1 MVKQRGIILAEVVLA
16 IVLSSGLLAIIV
28 GWQQRQQLHDTY
40 NLQLAYARQLMV
52 VLQNYQQEFGVYP
65 QHLEQLQASGYW
77 QQALPT
83 LQQSQWQWQFIEP
96 FLDIRAQLGSAGQ
109 ARWLAAQL
117 PDARANATELS
128 IRMVQPAIGRAVDTS
143 LLLHRVAVPEQPE
156 LNQLAT
162 HISMQGHD
170 ILNVGSLT
178 AASITATT
186 ADISTIIADEL
197 RLGTSLWLDNTQF
210 TAAGTQ
216 LTITATQLQLN
227 GPVRIAGSLDLQNN
241 NLTGVQQLSAN
252 QVTTQRL
259 TSDTITASTL
269 STDQLDVNQLEVTGN
284 LTLAEFQSSEL
295 QVDLLT
301 ANTLTATSLTAAE
314 ASVNELQANYVYA
327 TDVIAG
333 ARSIAENYA
342 LINSYQ
348 ALWDQ
353 CVDVGGCQ

>member
-1 MVKQRGIILAEVVLA
+1 MGKQRGIILAEVVLA

-28 GWQQRQQLHDTY
+28 GWQQRQQQHDAY
-40 NLQLAYARQLMV
+40 SLQLAYARQLMV

-65 QHLEQLQASGYW
+65 QHLGQLQSSGYW

-83 LQQSQWQWQFIEP
+83 LQQSQWQWEFNEP
-96 FLDIRAQLGSAGQ
+96 FLDIRAQLASAGQ

-117 PDARANATELS
+117 PDAQANAAELN
-128 IRMVQPAIGRAVDTS
+128 IRMVQAAIISAVDTS
-143 LLLHRVAVPEQPE
+143 VLLHRVAVAEQPE

-162 HISMQGHD
+162 NISMQGHD

-178 AASITATT
+178 AASITATA
-186 ADISTIIADEL
+186 ADISRVIADEV
-197 RLGTSLWLDNTQF
+197 RLSTSLWLDNTRL
-210 TAAGTQ
+210 TAAGSRLTVTAAQ
-216 LTITATQLQLN
+216 LELN
-227 GPVRIAGSLDLQNN
+227 GPVYIHGTLDLQNN
-241 NLTGVQQLSAN
+241 NLTGVQQLSAT

-259 TSDTITASTL
+259 TSDTITTATL
-269 STDQLDVNQLEVTGN
+269 STDQLEVNQLEVTAN

-301 ANTLTATSLTAAE
+301 TNTLTATSLTAAE
-314 ASVNELQANYVYA
+314 ASVNELQADYVYA
-327 TDVIAG
+327 TNVIAG
-333 ARSIAENYA
+333 ARSIAGNYE